1 MRLKATAEARLIGII
16 EVEVKDILKKI
27 NKTRTLGVAAF
38 LISLSYFL
46 SRLLGLVR
54 DRLLASNFGIG
65 GQTDAYTAA
74 FRIPDLLFTILVSGA
89 FAVAFIPVFV
99 GFLERDKEEEG
110 WLVASKMLNLI
121 GLATLGFGVIAFI
134 FAGPLVKM
142 IAPGFDQARHDLTVH
157 LTRIMM
163 ITPFLFGI
171 SSVFGAVQQSFNRF
185 VLFAL
190 SSVFYNL
197 GIIFG
202 ILVLAK
208 FIPIPIYGVAWGV
221 VAGTAVQAIVQWFG
235 VFGLGFKF
243 SWNFQF
249 RDKSV
254 IRIIK
259 LMIPRS
265 LDLAIDQLNWIIET
279 AIGSSLVTG
288 SLTSYY
294 YANNLKNVPLGI
306 FGGAIATAAFPSL
319 IRAAGSKDK
328 SKLPSA
334 IVKNSRLILFL
345 VVPAAAIAIIMRGY
359 IVRLLFGFGDQATS
373 DALGWLAG
381 SIIAQSLFFLIA
393 RVFYALEDTVTPLL
407 TSLSSIVVN
416 VLFSLYLSQKY
427 GVSGLAM
434 ALSIAGVYELVLLL
448 ILLRRKIGS
457 YGLKSISTMAV
468 KTVLASLAMAVV
480 MYWLISRYLP
490 LYRTDVGFASLAPKF
505 TLICLAGLSIYYI
518 CGQLLRIGETKVAAN
533 IIVRQTK
540 KILRIG

>member
-1 MRLKATAEARLIGII
+1 MR
-16 EVEVKDILKKI
+16 DILKKI

-46 SRLLGLVR
+46 SRILGLVR

-65 GQTDAYTAA
+65 AQTDAYTAA

-110 WLVASKMLNLI
+110 WWVASKMLNLI
-121 GLATLGFGVIAFI
+121 GFATLGFGVLAFI
-134 FAGPLVKM
+134 FAGPLVTI
-142 IAPGFDQARHDLTVH
+142 IAPGFDQYRHDLTVN
-157 LTRIMM
+157 LTRIML

-171 SSVFGAVQQSFNRF
+171 SSVFGAIQQSFNRF

-202 ILVLAK
+202 ILVIAK
-208 FIPIPIYGVAWGV
+208 YMPNPIYGVAWGV
-221 VAGTAVQAIVQWFG
+221 VAGTVVQAIVQWFG
-235 VFGLGFKF
+235 VFGLGFKYSF
-243 SWNFQF
+243 DFNF
-249 RDKSV
+249 RDASV
-254 IRIIK
+254 FRIIK

-265 LDLAIDQLNWIIET
+265 LDLAIDQFNWIIET
-279 AIGSSLVTG
+279 AIGSSLIAG

-319 IRAAGSKDK
+319 IRAANSKDK
-328 SKLPSA
+328 SKLPAA

-345 VVPAAAIAIIMRGY
+345 VVPSAAIAIILRGY
-359 IVRLLFGFGDQATS
+359 IVRLLFGFGDQVTA

-381 SIIAQSLFFLIA
+381 SIVAQSLFFLIA

-416 VLFSLYLSQKY
+416 VIFSIILSQKY

-434 ALSIAGVYELVLLL
+434 ALSIAGVYELIILLVLL
-448 ILLRRKIGS
+448 RKKIGS
-457 YGLKSISTMAV
+457 YGLTSIVSMSI
-468 KTVLASLAMAVV
+468 KTIVASLAMAAT
-480 MYWLISRYLP
+480 MYWLITYVMP
-490 LYRTDVGFASLAPKF
+490 LYRADVGFKSLAPKF
-505 TLICLAGLSIYYI
+505 FATSLVGLVIYYLMGRI
-518 CGQLLRIGETKVAAN
+518 LRIGEAKVVAGM
-533 IIVRQTK
+533 VGRRVK
-540 KILRIG
+540 KIFRTA

>member
-1 MRLKATAEARLIGII
+1 MR
-16 EVEVKDILKKI
+16 DILKKI

-65 GQTDAYTAA
+65 TATDAYTAA

-99 GFLERDKEEEG
+99 GFLERDKEDEG
-110 WLVASKMLNLI
+110 WRVASKMLNLI
-121 GLATLGFGVIAFI
+121 GLATLGFGVVAFI
-134 FAGPLVKM
+134 FASPLVKM
-142 IAPGFDQARHDLTVH
+142 IAPGFDRYRHDLTVN
-157 LTRIMM
+157 LTRIML

-171 SSVFGAVQQSFNRF
+171 SSVFGAIQQSFNRF

-202 ILVLAK
+202 ILVLSK
-208 FIPIPIYGVAWGV
+208 FVPIPIYGVAWGV
-221 VAGTAVQAIVQWFG
+221 VAGTAVQALVQWFG

-243 SWNFQF
+243 SWDFHF
-249 RDKSV
+249 RDASV

-265 LDLAIDQLNWIIET
+265 LDLAIDQFNWIIET
-279 AIGSSLVTG
+279 AIGSRLIAG

-334 IVKNSRLILFL
+334 IVKNSRIILFL
-345 VVPAAAIAIIMRGY
+345 VVPAAAIAVIMRGY

-373 DALGWLAG
+373 DALGWLAA
-381 SIIAQSLFFLIA
+381 SIVAQSLFFLIA
-393 RVFYALEDTVTPLL
+393 RVFYALEDTVTPLF

-416 VLFSLYLSQKY
+416 IFFSFLLSQKY

-434 ALSIAGVYELVLLL
+434 ALSIAGVYELI
-448 ILLRRKIGS
+448 ILLFLLRKKIGP
-457 YGLKSISTMAV
+457 YGLKSIATMMI
-468 KTVLASLAMAVV
+468 KTGLASLAMSIVLYLLV
-480 MYWLISRYLP
+480 HRFLP
-490 LYRTDVGFASLAPKF
+490 LYKTDVGFTSLAPKF
-505 TLICLAGLSIYYI
+505 TLICLVGLLVYYL
-518 CGQLLRIGETKVAAN
+518 CGVVLRVGETKLVVEK
-533 IIVRQTK
+533 IVHQTK
-540 KILRIG
+540 KMLRMI